1 MKRWLA
7 VAVWPPN
14 DLSVP
19 PRSLGRI
26 RRAHPLLRKCQ
37 PGLQHRFTAA
47 IEETIGRIL
56 EHSERWRMIEP
67 DIRRCLVKK
76 FPFSVIYSVQ
86 GDVVYVIAIAHG
98 SREPGYWKHRLEQ

>member
-1 MKRWLA
+1 
-7 VAVWPPN
+7 
-14 DLSVP
+14 
-19 PRSLGRI
+19 
-26 RRAHPLLRKCQ
+26 
-37 PGLQHRFTAA
+37 
-47 IEETIGRIL
+47 
-56 EHSERWRMIEP
+56 MIEP